1 MRKFVSLLVAV
12 GLLFGAYAI
21 TFGLPGTDATSEA
34 AQPQS
39 AADGRPAGGPPG
51 GGRARGATSVVT
63 TALEQRPYEVT
74 LYATGT
80 ASSLRSAD
88 VVTETAGTVVET
100 RLTANRDVEQGEVLV
115 RLDARTQELNL
126 EIARANLQQATD
138 TVDRY
143 DRLRAGGNSTITDVA
158 QSEAR
163 VAQQLADAEVGL
175 AEVALE
181 DRTIRAPISGR
192 LGLSEVEVGDI
203 LGANDVIATIDQ
215 TETLVVEFEL
225 PERAIGVLG
234 QAHEV
239 LVSTS
244 AFVGRSITGEI
255 LSFDSRIDAVT
266 RSVTVKAKIDNA
278 ERILWPGMTFA
289 VRLLHESEPLPVLPS
304 TAVTWSRMGAAV
316 WVDDGGT
323 AVRVPIT
330 ILYRKNEFVWVEAD
344 IADGAMVVTE
354 GAQKLRDGAKITA
367 VGAETEKAP
376 S

>member
-100 RLTANRDVEQGEVLV
+100 RLSANRDVEQGEVLV

>member
-39 AADGRPAGGPPG
+39 ASGGRPAGGPPG
-51 GGRARGATSVVT
+51 AGRARGATSVVT

-225 PERAIGVLG
+225 PERAIGMLG

-278 ERILWPGMTFA
+278 QRILWPGMTFA

-330 ILYRKNEFVWVEAD
+330 ILYRKNEFIWVEAD

>member
-39 AADGRPAGGPPG
+39 AAGGRAAGGPPG

-143 DRLRAGGNSTITDVA
+143 DRLRVGGNSTITDVA

>member
-39 AADGRPAGGPPG
+39 AAGGHPAGGPPG
-51 GGRARGATSVVT
+51 AGRARGATSVVT

-100 RLTANRDVEQGEVLV
+100 RLTANREVEQGEVLV

-278 ERILWPGMTFA
+278 QRILWPGMTFA

>member
-1 MRKFVSLLVAV
+1 MPQARRRSLSPRRVGALQVA
-12 GLLFGAYAI
+12 
-21 TFGLPGTDATSEA
+21 PW
-34 AQPQS
+34 
-39 AADGRPAGGPPG
+39 
-51 GGRARGATSVVT
+51 GRACTGATSVVT

-100 RLTANRDVEQGEVLV
+100 RLAANREVEQGEVLV

-304 TAVTWSRMGAAV
+304 TAVTWSRTGAAV

-323 AVRVPIT
+323 AVWVPIT

>member
-39 AADGRPAGGPPG
+39 ASGGRPESGSPG

-278 ERILWPGMTFA
+278 QRILWPGMTFA

-323 AVRVPIT
+323 ATRVPIT
-330 ILYRKNEFVWVEAD
+330 ILYRKNEFVWIEAD

>member
-39 AADGRPAGGPPG
+39 ASGGHPAGGPPG
-51 GGRARGATSVVT
+51 AGRARGATSVVT

-115 RLDARTQELNL
+115 RLDARPQELNL

-225 PERAIGVLG
+225 PERAIGMLG

-278 ERILWPGMTFA
+278 DRILWPGMTFA

>member
-39 AADGRPAGGPPG
+39 ATGGRPAGGPPG

-266 RSVTVKAKIDNA
+266 RSVTVKAQIDNA
-278 ERILWPGMTFA
+278 DRILWPGMTFA

-323 AVRVPIT
+323 ATRVPIT
-330 ILYRKNEFVWVEAD
+330 ILYRKNEFVWIEAD
-344 IADGAMVVTE
+344 IAEGAMVVTE

-367 VGAETEKAP
+367 VGTETEKAP

>member
-39 AADGRPAGGPPG
+39 ASGGRLAGGPPG
-51 GGRARGATSVVT
+51 AGRARGATSVVT

>member
-39 AADGRPAGGPPG
+39 AAGGHPAGGPPG
-51 GGRARGATSVVT
+51 AGRARGATSVVT

-192 LGLSEVEVGDI
+192 LGLSEVEFGDI

-367 VGAETEKAP
+367 VGAGTEKAP

>member
-39 AADGRPAGGPPG
+39 ASGGRPAGGPPG

>member
-138 TVDRY
+138 TVARY

-225 PERAIGVLG
+225 PERAFGVLG

-278 ERILWPGMTFA
+278 ERIRWPGMTVA

>member
-39 AADGRPAGGPPG
+39 ASGGRPAGGPPG

-225 PERAIGVLG
+225 PERAIGMLG

>member
-39 AADGRPAGGPPG
+39 AAGGRPAGGPPG
-51 GGRARGATSVVT
+51 GGRARGATSVMT

-225 PERAIGVLG
+225 PERAIGMLG

-304 TAVTWSRMGAAV
+304 TAVTWSRTGAAV

-323 AVRVPIT
+323 ATRVPIT

-344 IADGAMVVTE
+344 IADSAMVVTE

>member
-39 AADGRPAGGPPG
+39 AAGGRPAGGPPG

-244 AFVGRSITGEI
+244 AFVGRSITGDI

-323 AVRVPIT
+323 ATRVPIT

>member
-39 AADGRPAGGPPG
+39 ASGGRLAGGPPG
-51 GGRARGATSVVT
+51 AGRARGATSVVT

-100 RLTANRDVEQGEVLV
+100 RLTANREVEQGEVLV

-244 AFVGRSITGEI
+244 AFVGRSITGDI

-304 TAVTWSRMGAAV
+304 TAVTWSRTGAAV

>member
-21 TFGLPGTDATSEA
+21 TFGLPGTDATGEA

-39 AADGRPAGGPPG
+39 AAGGRPAGGPPG

-244 AFVGRSITGEI
+244 AFVGRSITGDI

>member
-1 MRKFVSLLVAV
+1 MCIR
-12 GLLFGAYAI
+12 
-21 TFGLPGTDATSEA
+21 D
-34 AQPQS
+34 
-39 AADGRPAGGPPG
+39 R
-51 GGRARGATSVVT
+51 
-63 TALEQRPYEVT
+63 
-74 LYATGT
+74 

-278 ERILWPGMTFA
+278 QRILWPGMTFA

>member
-39 AADGRPAGGPPG
+39 ASGGRPAGGPPG
-51 GGRARGATSVVT
+51 AGRARGATSVVT

-278 ERILWPGMTFA
+278 QRILWPGMTFA

-330 ILYRKNEFVWVEAD
+330 ILYRKNEFIWVEAD